1 MSSKSP
7 LAKKLNAGKKPAAQ
21 GFKPG
26 SRDKVEAMHNAS
38 LIDYSNGLGGSDP
51 YLFRDAVGVEQ
62 DDDDVDLTEASFA
75 KMKRVGAV
83 KATAALKKKLTDVQ
97 GLRTP

>member
-7 LAKKLNAGKKPAAQ
+7 LAKKLNAGKKPAAR

-26 SRDKVEAMHNAS
+26 SRDKIEAMHNAF
-38 LIDYSNGLGGSDP
+38 LFDYPNGLDGSDP

-75 KMKRVGAV
+75 KVKRVGVV